1 VSDNAFVSRRI
12 GVLLGGSGLI
22 IVAVGL
28 AIVAT
33 PKLTSSEGGVERQAS
48 GPTVATPLTNTQGCT
63 RLRPGPNDL
72 GMDWGVAVGQL
83 TLIPSAG
90 STWHGI
96 DPAGQRLP
104 GRLFEEL
111 EAQLEGV
118 VEVDRQTGAFTLPTF
133 TGEWTRFPVNATT
146 ANCLTWMMNPY
157 GALDIVGKT
166 FPGEVVFLAGTATS
180 PIAMN
185 TIAAGAR
192 VVEFGSYVGEGVTA
206 LRLPMNWRY
215 QDGDGNGTWAGELR
229 LLDVSTNVPK
239 QFILADGQ
247 PVSEHSELGKRL
259 IQAGAIPIGGAVL
272 VPDVPAPSGYQWV
285 IATNG

>member
-1 VSDNAFVSRRI
+1 MSDNASVSRRL
-12 GVLLGGSGLI
+12 GLLLGGSGLI

-33 PKLTSSEGGVERQAS
+33 PKLTSSEGEVERQAS
-48 GPTVATPLTNTQGCT
+48 GTVADAPSTNGSGCT
-63 RLRPGPNDL
+63 RIPPDPDDL
-72 GMDWGVAVGQL
+72 GMDSGAAVGKL

-90 STWHGI
+90 SMWHGI

-104 GRLFEEL
+104 ARLFEDL

-118 VEVDRQTGAFTLPTF
+118 VEIDRHTGSYILPTF
-133 TGEWTRFPVNATT
+133 AGEWTRFPVNATT

-157 GALDIVGKT
+157 GALDTVGET
-166 FPGEVVFLAGTATS
+166 FAGEVVFLAGTATS
-180 PIAMN
+180 PIVRN

-206 LRLPMNWRY
+206 LRLPMNWKY
-215 QDGDGNGTWAGELR
+215 QDGDGNGTSAGELR
-229 LLDVSTNVPK
+229 LLDESTNVPK

-247 PVSEHSELGKRL
+247 AVSEHSELGKRL
-259 IQAGAIPIGGAVL
+259 IQAGAKPSGGAVL

-285 IATNG
+285 IASNG